1 MTAGVFTNLLNYL
14 LFYMKVITTLSQFVR
29 LNVQTCYAYR
39 IIYSLEPTL
48 RYNPFDTMR
57 GVPPSVKDRP
67 VPAEEYIS
75 SASEASSEED
85 ERFDTEYRKT

>member
-1 MTAGVFTNLLNYL
+1 
-14 LFYMKVITTLSQFVR
+14 
-29 LNVQTCYAYR
+29 
-39 IIYSLEPTL
+39 
-48 RYNPFDTMR
+48 MR

-85 ERFDTEYRKT
+85 ERFDTEYRKTWVYFSFLTTFNV